1 MISADMLL
9 ESYDFNLPS
18 DLIATHPSTPKES
31 AKLLVYKKDSDK
43 IIHST
48 FKHLF
53 DFIPS
58 DYLIVLNNTRVIKAR
73 LFCKNLEST
82 KMREIFYHKAI
93 NNEINLVQI
102 KGKVRKNDIFKID
115 SNNFLEVVNLR
126 NDGFR
131 EVIFFENL
139 ESKKILSQSEIFI
152 LLEKYGKMPLPPYI
166 KREATPQDS
175 KDYQSLFAL
184 HNGSIAAPT
193 ASLHFSSEMLAFLE
207 SNFKHVYLTLHVG
220 AGTFKPVESSSILKH
235 KMHSEYCQIESSV
248 AQKILNAQNILCIG
262 STAMR
267 SVEWLLSLDSIKGF
281 EKICGKNDIFL
292 HPLNKPKKVNA
303 LLTNFHL
310 PKSSLIML
318 VSSLISRENTLKIYQ
333 EAIAK
338 RYKFYS
344 YGDCMLII

>member
-1 MISADMLL
+1 MISADILL

-73 LFCKNLEST
+73 LFCKNVEST
-82 KMREIFYHKAI
+82 KIREIFYHKAI

-139 ESKKILSQSEIFI
+139 
-152 LLEKYGKMPLPPYI
+152 
-166 KREATPQDS
+166 
-175 KDYQSLFAL
+175 
-184 HNGSIAAPT
+184 
-193 ASLHFSSEMLAFLE
+193 
-207 SNFKHVYLTLHVG
+207 
-220 AGTFKPVESSSILKH
+220 
-235 KMHSEYCQIESSV
+235 
-248 AQKILNAQNILCIG
+248 
-262 STAMR
+262 
-267 SVEWLLSLDSIKGF
+267 DSI
-281 EKICGKNDIFL
+281 I
-292 HPLNKPKKVNA
+292 
-303 LLTNFHL
+303 
-310 PKSSLIML
+310 
-318 VSSLISRENTLKIYQ
+318 
-333 EAIAK
+333 
-338 RYKFYS
+338 
-344 YGDCMLII
+344 